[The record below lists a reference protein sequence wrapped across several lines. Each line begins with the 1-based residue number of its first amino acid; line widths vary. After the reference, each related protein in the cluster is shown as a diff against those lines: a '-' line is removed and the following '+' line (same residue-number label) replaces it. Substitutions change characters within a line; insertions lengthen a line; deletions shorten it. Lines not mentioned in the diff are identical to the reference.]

1 MEDNIIKKNQILKK
15 MNKTKKELKKFYR
28 RISDNLIQ
36 NTFEKLEKKIEILIG
51 YIENSKLLSL
61 TENQK
66 IKYGFAVELEEL
78 NKMYMKNIEKLENR
92 LYTKEIENY
101 SKEKFDN
108 LFLDNNF
115 SIDIN
120 LNILLKGLLE
130 NEDELIY
137 FKLPKLFN
145 ELEKLF
151 DESITL
157 FKVEIILSSII
168 TEKQNTIIV
177 GQNGVGK
184 SELLKKLR
192 ETNLKNCFIIPAN
205 KYLYIDSENLNK
217 YIDENE
223 IENKIKNQ
231 KFKDLG
237 CNLYSTDDGKS
248 LFSYLVSFYVS
259 NNCQKKADKN
269 PPEISKLDKVKE
281 IWKKIFPEIEIFT
294 ESGNRLLEFSKN
306 RSKKYSLNQLS
317 DGERSIL
324 FYLLI
329 MVLIPEKS
337 LIIIDEPET
346 HLNIALCNKLWDYI
360 LEEKKENKFIFISH
374 NKDFI
379 KSRTDS
385 DIIWC
390 KNYDIN
396 NDKNNKFIKIEKN
409 DILPR
414 DLIVSLLGSKKEKIL
429 FCEGKDRE
437 GKAKEYDYAIYNL
450 LYSDEYF
457 VKPVEGHLSV
467 IEYTK
472 AYNELKEKLEM
483 NSKEAYGII
492 DRDCLNNEEVQKL
505 RSKNIIVLPANEIEM
520 LMLHEKILEYYL
532 QPHHENKEI
541 KDKIEE
547 FKEAFKNKLLER
559 KDKVIL
565 NYVRSKCNKIFEN
578 RRIENFKTISELEN
592 SKNKIFNEID
602 LEKFQNELEIELEKI
617 ISEINYEEMLRVCSL
632 KNEIIRTPKVGG
644 IIDREYEEYPMKCL
658 NVIKKNKELQNIIRE
673 YIGVPFDNNL
683 NNN

>member
-1 MEDNIIKKNQILKK
+1 MDKVLINIFDKIKKDIDETNNQLQILIKTLTETDVISTDVISNVKKLKETIKILIELINKDGKVLNFFKEQKIEYLIIKEVN
-15 MNKTKKELKKFYR
+15 ELKSLYENESLEMYTR
-28 RISDNLIQ
+28 RQIIDILDGMSNNINLNTLIKSLVYDILNYDKKYSSVIDNE
-36 NTFEKLEKKIEILIG
+36 FDR
-51 YIENSKLLSL
+51 Y
-61 TENQK
+61 
-66 IKYGFAVELEEL
+66 
-78 NKMYMKNIEKLENR
+78 IEKLIHIFEGV
-92 LYTKEIENY
+92 L
-101 SKEKFDN
+101 
-108 LFLDNNF
+108 
-115 SIDIN
+115 
-120 LNILLKGLLE
+120 
-130 NEDELIY
+130 
-137 FKLPKLFN
+137 KLFGM
-145 ELEKLF
+145 E
-151 DESITL
+151 T
-157 FKVEIILSSII
+157 ILSSII
-168 TEKQNTIIV
+168 TEGQSTIIV
-177 GQNGVGK
+177 GENGAGK
-184 SELLKKLR
+184 SELLQKLR
-192 ETNLKNCFIIPAN
+192 ETKLQNCFVIPAN
-205 KYLYIDSENLNK
+205 KNLFIEHHLTYIEQDA
-217 YIDENE
+217 IIRE
-223 IENKIKNQ
+223 IQGQN
-231 KFKDLG
+231 FKKSM
-237 CNLYSTDDGKS
+237 YDDGRG
-248 LFSYLVSFYVS
+248 LFSSLVNFYIS
-259 NNCQKKADKN
+259 EHSQRKTDGKKR
-269 PPEISKLDKVKE
+269 EQSQLDKVEE
-281 IWKKIFPEIEIFT
+281 IWNKIFPEIEFFT
-294 ESGNRLLEFSKN
+294 HSGKRTLEFSKN
-306 RSKKYSLNQLS
+306 KSEKYSFNQLS
-317 DGERSIL
+317 DGERSVL

-329 MVLIPEKS
+329 VVLIPEKS

-346 HLNIALCNKLWDYI
+346 HLNIALCNKLWDYL
-360 LEEKKENKFIFISH
+360 LEEKEESKFVFISH

-379 KSRTDS
+379 ESRVNS
-385 DIIWC
+385 DVIWC

-429 FCEGKDRE
+429 FCEGKDSER
-437 GKAKEYDYAIYNL
+437 KAKEHDYAIYNL

-541 KDKIEE
+541 KHKIEK

-632 KNEIIRTPKVGG
+632 KNEIIRTPEVGG

-658 NVIKKNKELQNIIRE
+658 NVIKRNKELQNIIRE